1 MITGIKN
8 LLTSLWVKS
17 HDFFGFKKFISLLS
31 LGLVTLVVVLSFL
44 SSSLSPIK
52 DLKTQKAEA
61 ATSSTLN
68 FQARL
73 LNSSGNLVADG
84 YYNIRFKLY
93 DGGTQG
99 GSAGKGQAL
108 AGTQLWTESYYDSN
122 GVTAGND
129 NRVRVVN
136 GYFSVNLGSQTA
148 FPAINWDEE
157 LWLTMDIGGTTQTAT
172 PTYDGEMLSSIPAA
186 NSRLKLTA
194 VPYAF
199 RAGQLAKTTGSFN
212 STLDFATQT
221 ASRSILLPDASGTVC
236 LQTSTSCGFAAS
248 TGAAGYIQN
257 STSLQTTA
265 NFNIQSAAAGS
276 VGGVIRGASS
286 QTADLFQLQDS
297 SGVILTAFDA
307 TGKLVFGPSG
317 SQDTNLYRSAANT
330 LKTDDSLVVTGNVTG
345 NGNALFQNTANSTTA
360 FQVQNAAGTSIFNI
374 DNTNNRIDANSRF
387 IISADGTSSS
397 NLVANP
403 SLESGLTGWS
413 CNVACPAFTFST
425 TSSWFTAGSQAG
437 WYKVNSAGQ
446 GGVNTGTGVGGMPVS
461 VGTTYFVRAD
471 INVIQAHANGAQIR
485 IDWYNSGGT
494 YLSSSSSAAQTGT
507 GVKVLSL
514 TAVAPASAA
523 YASIALGT
531 LTGGPLSTVEFYW
544 DSVSMTS
551 SAAFEVRNS
560 VGTQLL
566 SADTSNMILT
576 VSGLLT
582 ANGNL
587 TLQTGD
593 TFTINGDAL
602 TDLTGSGL
610 VVSSNALTV
619 DATSSTGFFRNGGNS
634 FAGAATLGTN
644 DGNVLNFETN
654 NANRFQISAT
664 TSTLTGQGATIL
676 DSTGNLTVNSASGSA
691 LSLQGGTGGINLG
704 SNGTAN
710 TIQIGNTTGAVTQA
724 INIGNNS
731 TASSTSNI
739 NIGSSIAGTTAIT
752 GPTTITGRTSGS
764 STALIVNNSTSTG
777 SIFVAQDNG
786 TAVMTIADGGG
797 ATFKTTTDNSDAY
810 AFQNSSGDD
819 VISIGTT
826 AYSSVNTNLIIN
838 SSFENGATGW
848 SGKNGSSNSS
858 GSISTSA
865 SAYLGSGYGTI
876 PGSAIGHGKSYAV
889 TLLPSTAYN
898 FSIYVKLA
906 SGTMTT
912 LVLGHQDQSGT
923 DIDDCV
929 LSSTTINTSW
939 QRVSCNFTTGG
950 IISSSNVYVKQSDG
964 GTRTIHID
972 AVQLTVGSGV
982 KSVNNGEFAID
993 TSISRRLVV
1002 AGYTSGTGQLFEVQ
1016 DQSGTQIFGVD
1027 TDSNTTIIAGTA
1039 AINGGNITTDDA
1051 TFNLL
1056 NATATTIN
1064 FGGGATTAL
1073 NIGPTGATGTS
1084 INLAG
1089 GSAATGCTV
1098 DGATGNL
1105 TCSGAI
1111 ATTATTG
1118 TQGWWSRSGTT
1129 LQPATAGDHIT
1140 TSGNISTTGTGTL
1153 TVAGLLTANGG
1164 LTVEAGDTLTVNGDA
1179 FTDLTGNG
1187 LTVSSNALTVDAT
1200 SSTGFFR
1207 NGGNSFTG
1215 AATLGTNDSNVLNFE
1230 TNNSNRFQVSASAST
1245 LTGQGTT
1252 TFTSTG
1258 TLDLSSAAASNLS
1271 VTTGTT
1277 GALALDTGTTGAIT
1291 IGNNSNAKTITIGN
1305 STGGTAVN
1313 LQAGTNGVNIAAN
1326 GIANTVQI
1334 GNTTG
1339 AVTQSINIGTNSTA
1353 SSTNN
1358 VNIGS
1363 SIAGTTAIT
1372 GATTITNRTSGSAAT
1387 LVVSN
1392 STSTGSIFEARDNA
1406 TAVMTIA
1413 DGGATTFSNTNTSA
1427 FIIQNASSQSL
1438 LVANT
1443 STQRLAVGP
1452 AAVAANGVLTVG
1464 TSSTTTAS
1472 GGMYF
1477 GTDTNLYRYGAGQLA
1492 SDGSLISTTG
1502 NFYTTGAGTGLLF
1515 GNTNT
1520 SGIINALANGAGDMY
1535 FYNGSASP
1543 VLTLTQTGTALFR
1556 NSTNSTVAFQ
1566 IQSASGSDTMF
1577 IADTTT
1583 TNKIKIG
1590 NSTGTGTATTIFQLD
1605 GAASAPFGTGQTAY
1619 LGSMY
1624 YDTTQGKLQCYE
1636 DRNGTAAWGACGS
1649 APNNIITLTPEYTGA
1664 VLNGTGVGTMTADFC
1679 SNEAGVLVVGT
1690 LCANHETRNFYKWT
1704 SPQGTNQTYSIYVN
1718 YKLPTTFNSFEDANT
1733 IKLTALSD
1741 SLTNASATL
1750 QVLRKNV
1757 AGNTIS
1763 SCGSATTI
1771 NSSANT
1777 WQQTSFGGNETT
1789 CGFVGGDYVIFKID
1803 VTAKSGANVYVENL
1817 DFTYR
1822 NT

>member
-31 LGLVTLVVVLSFL
+31 LGFVTLVLVLSFL
-44 SSSLSPIK
+44 ASSLSPIR

-99 GSAGKGQAL
+99 GGAGKGQTL

-129 NRVRVVN
+129 NRVRVAN

-148 FPAINWDEE
+148 FPSINWDEE

-172 PTYDGEMLSSIPAA
+172 PTYDGEMLSTIPAA

-199 RAGQLAKTTGSFN
+199 RAGQLAKTTSSFN

-236 LQTSTSCGFAAS
+236 LQNATACGFATA

-265 NFNIQSAAAGS
+265 NFNIQSAGAAS
-276 VGGVIRGASS
+276 VGGVIRAATS

-297 SGVILTAFDA
+297 SGAILTAFQAD
-307 TGKLVFGPSG
+307 GKLVFGPSG
-317 SQDTNLYRSAANT
+317 AQDTNLYRSAANT
-330 LKTDDSLVVTGNVTG
+330 LKTDDNLIVGDGVSSKNLTIQGNSWNGTVAIVNSDTGSPYNLFYRSRGNLGAETATVSGDALGNLGFRGHNGTAYLNQDGARITASAEETFTLTSQATRLSFYTAPTGSISPTERLRISSTGNIGLGT
-345 NGNALFQNTANSTTA
+345 TSTTA
-360 FQVQNAAGTSIFNI
+360 GLVNVGT
-374 DNTNNRIDANSRF
+374 NT
-387 IISADGTSSS
+387 TSSS
-397 NLVANP
+397 GGIYFGTDTNL
-403 SLESGLTGWS
+403 
-413 CNVACPAFTFST
+413 
-425 TSSWFTAGSQAG
+425 
-437 WYKVNSAGQ
+437 Y
-446 GGVNTGTGVGGMPVS
+446 
-461 VGTTYFVRAD
+461 R
-471 INVIQAHANGAQIR
+471 
-485 IDWYNSGGT
+485 
-494 YLSSSSSAAQTGT
+494 SAAD
-507 GVKVLSL
+507 
-514 TAVAPASAA
+514 
-523 YASIALGT
+523 T
-531 LTGGPLSTVEFYW
+531 LTTD
-544 DSVSMTS
+544 DSLIVT
-551 SAAFEVRNS
+551 
-560 VGTQLL
+560 
-566 SADTSNMILT
+566 
-576 VSGLLT
+576 GLLT

-610 VVSSNALTV
+610 SVVSNALTV

-634 FAGAATLGTN
+634 FGAAATLGTN

-654 NANRFQISAT
+654 NTNRFQIASNA
-664 TSTLTGQGATIL
+664 SKLTGQGVTEI
-676 DSTGNLTVNSASGSA
+676 DSTGA
-691 LSLQGGTGGINLG
+691 LFLGGNG
-704 SNGTAN
+704 SNGIAIGNSSVGAGQIAIGNTSSVTSVDIQASTTLNLGGGGVAN
-710 TIQIGNTTGAVTQA
+710 TIQIGNITGAVSQ
-724 INIGNNS
+724 
-731 TASSTSNI
+731 NI
-739 NIGSSIAGTTAIT
+739 NIGTNATGSSTNNVNIGSSVAGTTAIT
-752 GPTTITGRTSGS
+752 GTTTVTGRTSGS
-764 STALIVNNSTSTG
+764 STALTVNNSTSTG

-797 ATFKTTTDNSDAY
+797 TTFRTTTDTKDALKVTNSG
-810 AFQNSSGDD
+810 GDTI
-819 VISIGTT
+819 VSFGTT
-826 AYSSVNTNLIIN
+826 TAAPNANNLIKN
-838 SSFENGATGW
+838 SSFEGSSAGW
-848 SGKNGSSNSS
+848 NAKNGSGLGVSS
-858 GSISTSA
+858 INLQRPPSGFSYLNITTSATGHGTQYPVTLTASTSYVL
-865 SAYLGSGYGTI
+865 SAY
-876 PGSAIGHGKSYAV
+876 
-889 TLLPSTAYN
+889 
-898 FSIYVKLA
+898 VKVG

-912 LVLGHQDQSGT
+912 LVLGRQDQSGT
-923 DIDDCV
+923 DIDCAA
-929 LSSTTINTSW
+929 SPTITTSW
-939 QRVSCNFTTGG
+939 QRVSCSFTTGG
-950 IISSSNVYVKQSDG
+950 TISSSNIYIKQSDATG
-964 GTRTIHID
+964 RNIHVD
-972 AVQLTVGSGV
+972 AVQLIDSAAQNTFYQSGDINFNSPITSALTVAGTNGSGV
-982 KSVNNGEFAID
+982 QMFQVQNA
-993 TSISRRLVV
+993 
-1002 AGYTSGTGQLFEVQ
+1002 AGTTY
-1016 DQSGTQIFGVD
+1016 FGVD
-1027 TDSNTTIIAGTA
+1027 TSLGTVNVTNELA
-1039 AINGGNITTDDA
+1039 TPST

-1056 NATATTIN
+1056 NTTATTIN
-1064 FGGGATTAL
+1064 AFGAASTL
-1073 NIGPTGATGTS
+1073 NLGPTGATATS

-1089 GSAATGCTV
+1089 GSGATGCTV

-1111 ATTATTG
+1111 STTATTG

-1129 LQPATAGDHIT
+1129 LQPATAGDNIT
-1140 TSGNISTTGTGTL
+1140 TTGNISTTSTGTI
-1153 TVAGLLTANGG
+1153 TSAGLLTANGG
-1164 LTVEAGDTLTVNGDA
+1164 LTVETGDTFTMNGDA
-1179 FTDLTGNG
+1179 FTDLTGSG
-1187 LTVSSNALTVDAT
+1187 LNVTSNALTVDAT
-1200 SSTGFFR
+1200 SATGFFR
-1207 NGGNSFTG
+1207 NGGNSFAG
-1215 AATLGTNDSNVLNFE
+1215 AATIGTNDGNVLNVE
-1230 TNNSNRFQVSASAST
+1230 TNNSTRFQVSASAST

-1252 TFTSTG
+1252 ILTSTG
-1258 TLDLSSAAASNLS
+1258 SLDLSSAAASNLS
-1271 VTTGTT
+1271 ITAGTTGT
-1277 GALALDTGTTGAIT
+1277 LALDTGTTGGIT
-1291 IGNNSNAKTITIGN
+1291 IGNNGNAKTITIGN
-1305 STGGTAVN
+1305 STGATAVN
-1313 LQAGTNGVNIAAN
+1313 LQAGTNGVSIAAN

-1334 GNTTG
+1334 GNTSG
-1339 AVTQSINIGTNSTA
+1339 AVTQSINIGTNATA

-1372 GATTITNRTSGSAAT
+1372 GSTTITNRTSGSTDT
-1387 LVVSN
+1387 LIVSN
-1392 STSTGSIFEARDNA
+1392 STSTGNIFVARDNA

-1427 FIIQNASSQSL
+1427 FVIQNASSQSL

-1472 GGMYF
+1472 GGVYF

-1492 SDGSLISTTG
+1492 SDGSIISTTG

-1577 IADTTT
+1577 IADTTA

-1679 SNEAGVLVVGT
+1679 SNESGVLVVGT

-1741 SLTNASATL
+1741 NLTNASATL

-1757 AGNTIS
+1757 AGNAIS

-1771 NSSANT
+1771 NSTVST

>member
-8 LLTSLWVKS
+8 LLTSLWVKTS
-17 HDFFGFKKFISLLS
+17 DFFVFKKFISFFS
-31 LGLVTLVVVLSFL
+31 FGFVTLVLVLSFL
-44 SSSLSPIK
+44 ASSLSPIK

-99 GSAGKGQAL
+99 GGAGKGQTL
-108 AGTQLWTESYYDSN
+108 GGTQLWTESYYDSN
-122 GVTAGND
+122 GVTVGND

-148 FPAINWDEE
+148 FPSINWDEE

-199 RAGQLAKTTGSFN
+199 RAGQLAKTTGTYN
-212 STLDFATQT
+212 STLDFAAQT
-221 ASRSILLPDASGTVC
+221 ASRSILLPDADGTVC
-236 LQTSTSCGFAAS
+236 LQGATACGFAAS

-276 VGGVIRGASS
+276 VGGVIRAASS

-330 LKTDDSLVVTGNVTG
+330 LRTDDSLIVTGNITG
-345 NGNALFQNTANSTTA
+345 NGNVLLQNTTNSTNALQIQNSTGTTLLTA
-360 FQVQNAAGTSIFNI
+360 DTTAQKLTV
-374 DNTNNRIDANSRF
+374 NTGQLVARSTF
-387 IISADGTSSS
+387 T
-397 NLVANP
+397 NLVTNP
-403 SLESGLTGWS
+403 SLETNLTGWTWDPVVGS
-413 CNVACPAFTFST
+413 PFTFAQTGSW
-425 TSSWFTAGSQAG
+425 SSSGTTAGHYQ
-437 WYKVNSAGQ
+437 VNSAGY
-446 GGVNTGTGVGGMPVS
+446 GDVVTPTGTSGYPVTA
-461 VGTTYFVRAD
+461 GTTYTGQAVV
-471 INVIQAHANGAQIR
+471 NVVQAHGSGVQIR
-485 IDWYNSGGT
+485 INWYNSGGT
-494 YLSSSSSAAQTGT
+494 FISSSTSAAQTGT
-507 GVKVLSL
+507 GVKDLSI
-514 TAVAPASAA
+514 TAAAPGGAT
-523 YASIALGT
+523 YASFALGVVT
-531 LTGGPLSTVEFYW
+531 PGSLATVQFYW
-544 DSVSMTS
+544 DSVQLIAHDSSLEYFDGSLSGSYWNGTAHGSTS
-551 SAAFEVRNS
+551 TRASLLAGASIFKNTTDSTGAFQIQNAA
-560 VGTQLL
+560 GTSLL
-566 SADTSNMILT
+566 SVDT
-576 VSGLLT
+576 
-582 ANGNL
+582 
-587 TLQTGD
+587 
-593 TFTINGDAL
+593 
-602 TDLTGSGL
+602 
-610 VVSSNALTV
+610 
-619 DATSSTGFFRNGGNS
+619 TSSTLGIAS
-634 FAGAATLGTN
+634 SASAAT
-644 DGNVLNFETN
+644 
-654 NANRFQISAT
+654 
-664 TSTLTGQGATIL
+664 
-676 DSTGNLTVNSASGSA
+676 VN
-691 LSLQGGTGGINLG
+691 
-704 SNGTAN
+704 
-710 TIQIGNTTGAVTQA
+710 IGNTTGASALNLRVGTGNFTLNGAAASTYDLGSSTVAGTIAIGGTAQTGTMTLGRSTASNTISIGSNVGGSNTQT
-724 INIGNNS
+724 INLGTSS
-731 TASSTSNI
+731 TASSTTNV

-752 GPTTITGRTSGS
+752 GATTITNRTSGS
-764 STALIVNNSTSTG
+764 ADTLIVSNSTSTG
-777 SIFVAQDNG
+777 TIFVARDNS
-786 TAVMTIADGGG
+786 TAVMTIADGG
-797 ATFKTTTDNSDAY
+797 ATTFRTATNTSDAY
-810 AFQNSSGDD
+810 AFQNSSGDN
-819 VISIGTT
+819 VLGVGTT
-826 AYSSVNTNLIIN
+826 AYSSVNTNLILN
-838 SSFENGATGW
+838 SSFEGGAGGW
-848 SGKNGSSNSS
+848 SGKNGASNSS

-889 TLLPSTAYN
+889 TLSASTTYN

-950 IISSSNVYVKQSDG
+950 TISSSNVYVKQSDA
-964 GTRTIHID
+964 TSRTIHID
-972 AVQLTVGSGV
+972 AAQLTLGSGV
-982 KSVNNGEFAID
+982 RSVNNGEFSVD
-993 TSISRRLVV
+993 TTISRRLVV
-1002 AGYTSGTGQLFEVQ
+1002 AGYTSGTGQMFEVQ
-1016 DQSGTQIFGVD
+1016 NQAGTQIFGVD
-1027 TDSNTTIIAGTA
+1027 TDSNTTIIAGIA
-1039 AINGGNITTDDA
+1039 AVNGGDLTTDDT

-1056 NATATTIN
+1056 NSTATTIN

-1105 TCSGAI
+1105 TCSGNI
-1111 ATTATTG
+1111 TG
-1118 TQGWWSRSGTT
+1118 SSSGTVGYWSRSGAT
-1129 LQPATAGDHIT
+1129 LQPATAGDAIT
-1140 TSGNISTTGTGTL
+1140 TSGAISTTSTGTI
-1153 TVAGLLTANGG
+1153 TSAGLLTANGG
-1164 LTVEAGDTLTVNGDA
+1164 LTVETGDTFTMNGDA
-1179 FTDLTGNG
+1179 FTDLTGSG
-1187 LTVSSNALTVDAT
+1187 LVVSSNALTVDAT

-1207 NGGNSFTG
+1207 NGGNSFSG
-1215 AATLGTNDSNVLNFE
+1215 AATIGTNDGNVLNVE
-1230 TNNSNRFQVSASAST
+1230 TNNNTRFQVSASAST

-1252 TFTSTG
+1252 ILTSTG

-1271 VTTGTT
+1271 ITTGTT
-1277 GALALDTGTTGAIT
+1277 GTLALDTGTTGGIT
-1291 IGNNSNAKTITIGN
+1291 IGNNANAKTITVGN
-1305 STGGTAVN
+1305 STGATAVN
-1313 LQAGTNGVNIAAN
+1313 LQAGTNGVSIAAN

-1334 GNTTG
+1334 GNTSG

-1363 SIAGTTAIT
+1363 SVAGTTAIT

-1387 LVVSN
+1387 LIVSN
-1392 STSTGSIFEARDNA
+1392 STSTGSIFVARDNA
-1406 TAVMTIA
+1406 TDVMSIA

-1427 FIIQNASSQSL
+1427 FVIQNASSQTL

-1443 STQRLAVGP
+1443 STQQLAVGP
-1452 AAVAANGVLTVG
+1452 AAVPGNGVLTVG
-1464 TSSTTTAS
+1464 TNTTAAS
-1472 GGMYF
+1472 GGIYF
-1477 GTDTNLYRYGAGQLA
+1477 GTDINLYRYNNTTLA
-1492 SDGSLISTTG
+1492 SDDHIASTAGSFFTAAANQG
-1502 NFYTTGAGTGLLF
+1502 FLF
-1515 GNTNT
+1515 GAT
-1520 SGIINALANGAGDMY
+1520 SGMINTLANGTGALEL
-1535 FYNGSASP
+1535 YNGSANSIASFN
-1543 VLTLTQTGTALFR
+1543 QAQGAAIFR
-1556 NSTNSTVAFQ
+1556 NHTNSSTAFQ
-1566 IQSASGSDTMF
+1566 IQSATGTDTMF
-1577 IADTTT
+1577 IVDTTN

-1590 NSTGTGTATTIFQLD
+1590 NSTGTGNSTTVFQLD

-1636 DRNGTAAWGACGS
+1636 NRNGTASWGACGS

-1679 SNEAGVLVVGT
+1679 SNEAGVLTVGT

-1733 IKLTALSD
+1733 IKLTALTD
-1741 SLTNASATL
+1741 STSNASATL
-1750 QVLRKNV
+1750 QVFRKNV
-1757 AGNTIS
+1757 SGNTIS

-1771 NSSANT
+1771 NSSAST

-1803 VTAKSGANVYVENL
+1803 VTARSGANIYVENL